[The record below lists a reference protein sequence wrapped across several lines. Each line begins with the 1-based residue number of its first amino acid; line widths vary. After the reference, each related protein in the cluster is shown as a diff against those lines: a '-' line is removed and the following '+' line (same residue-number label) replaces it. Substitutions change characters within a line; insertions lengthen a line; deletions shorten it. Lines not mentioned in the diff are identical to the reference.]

1 MGMKEYMGAIPFM
14 FYPICAIV
22 IALLLAYGF
31 IPKIGELKRA
41 YERVEAGGSVLA
53 SAQKEKK
60 TDLEKESSVWNFVIP
75 MLALMIGMV
84 AFNKNIVVGMLMA
97 IVCMLVMYVGQK
109 LIKVT
114 EFFDTFLNGCSG
126 MTPMLITIFVTFIM
140 EKCTE
145 EMGFTDFVTRF
156 MSHAVPAGLLPA
168 TAFLSVSCITFFAAS
183 FWTLIVIAFPI
194 FLPMA
199 VSMGVNPSLVIGA
212 VMSGVALGSQTCLYS
227 DAIFMVSAGT
237 GVPNDTQFR
246 VVAPYVLCGVVPA
259 TMLFI
264 AAGFIL

>member
-1 MGMKEYMGAIPFM
+1 M
-14 FYPICAIV
+14 
-22 IALLLAYGF
+22 
-31 IPKIGELKRA
+31 
-41 YERVEAGGSVLA
+41 
-53 SAQKEKK
+53 
-60 TDLEKESSVWNFVIP
+60 EKESSAWNFVIP

-156 MSHAVPAGLLPA
+156 MSRTVPAGLLPA
-168 TAFLSVSCITFFAAS
+168 TAFLFVACITFFAAS

-227 DAIFMVSAGT
+227 DAVFMVAAGT

-246 VVAPYVLCGVVPA
+246 VVWPYVLCGVIPA
-259 TMLFI
+259 TILFI
-264 AAGFIL
+264 VAGFIL

>member
-1 MGMKEYMGAIPFM
+1 M
-14 FYPICAIV
+14 
-22 IALLLAYGF
+22 
-31 IPKIGELKRA
+31 
-41 YERVEAGGSVLA
+41 
-53 SAQKEKK
+53 
-60 TDLEKESSVWNFVIP
+60 IP

-156 MSHAVPAGLLPA
+156 MSHAVSAV
-168 TAFLSVSCITFFAAS
+168 FLQQHFFP
-183 FWTLIVIAFPI
+183 FPVLH
-194 FLPMA
+194 FLRHH
-199 VSMGVNPSLVIGA
+199 
-212 VMSGVALGSQTCLYS
+212 SG
-227 DAIFMVSAGT
+227 
-237 GVPNDTQFR
+237 R
-246 VVAPYVLCGVVPA
+246 
-259 TMLFI
+259 
-264 AAGFIL
+264 